1 MSQGGDSQQGGQRHR
16 PIPPFPP
23 CLSSPSK
30 KRKKEKKKK
39 GADTYSS
46 YAPKANSLGSIVTTL
61 RLSGWAEFPF
71 IEKAI
76 ATKEN
81 RKKRKKKEKYESCS
95 DSGRIQL

>member
-1 MSQGGDSQQGGQRHR
+1 MVRDTDQYHHFL
-16 PIPPFPP
+16 PAFPLP
-23 CLSSPSK
+23 LRK
-30 KRKKEKKKK
+30 ERKKKKEK